1 MQKEKPKIYLMP
13 DIKVVSFHVELGFDG
28 SGFTQ
33 REEDTG
39 QYTLIGED
47 DNETSV
53 TRETWGT
60 FN

>member
-1 MQKEKPKIYLMP
+1 MAKNETKNYFSPE
-13 DIKVVSFHVELGFDG
+13 IKVVKFKVEIGIDA

-39 QYTLIGED
+39 KYELIGDPNVE
-47 DNETSV
+47 SSQ
-53 TRETWGT
+53 RETWGT

>member
-1 MQKEKPKIYLMP
+1 MP

>member
-1 MQKEKPKIYLMP
+1 MAKNETKNYFSPE
-13 DIKVVSFHVELGFDG
+13 IKVVKFKVEIGIDA

-53 TRETWGT
+53 SRETWGT